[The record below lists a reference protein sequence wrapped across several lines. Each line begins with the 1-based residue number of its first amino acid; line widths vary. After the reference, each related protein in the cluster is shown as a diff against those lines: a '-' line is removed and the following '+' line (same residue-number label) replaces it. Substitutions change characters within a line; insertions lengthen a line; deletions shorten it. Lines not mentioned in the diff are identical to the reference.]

1 MGLSLYVILVFSL
14 ADFTILPLFCVFG
27 IVIIMCHVEVPPLLV
42 FFIVLSVFFTSIGV
56 SFFRG
61 SYMILLKVFFCAF
74 DLWQSPSP
82 IRITH
87 WFDLFKASQ
96 TLLYFV
102 PKFFDK
108 IKLDKTKPA
117 RLDKVFQQKE
127 KRPKNR
133 YMNQR
138 PNFLHAQ
145 ETH

>member
-1 MGLSLYVILVFSL
+1 MGLSLYVILVFFPCRFYYPSFVLCVWYCNYYLSCGSPPTSGFFHYSL
-14 ADFTILPLFCVFG
+14 C
-27 IVIIMCHVEVPPLLV
+27 LL
-42 FFIVLSVFFTSIGV
+42 TSIGV

-61 SYMILLKVFFCAF
+61 SSMILLKVFFCAF

-108 IKLDKTKPA
+108 IKYNQIKQK
-117 RLDKVFQQKE
+117 QQGWTRYSN
-127 KRPKNR
+127 KRKR
-133 YMNQR
+133 GLR
-138 PNFLHAQ
+138 TA
-145 ETH
+145 T